1 MLRKFKNSY
10 VATYNIIDLNRV
22 FCTGE
27 LQIVQTEKLT
37 DELILVE
44 SVDNWENLDE
54 LKMSQTKSQSE
65 EQSKI
70 DEYRAIVLNSNQFN
84 GKWSNKTLGELF
96 DAKDTEFIDKAIHEM
111 KNEYIRT
118 RIEFLKEHTKL

>member
-1 MLRKFKNSY
+1 MLRKYKNSKIY
-10 VATYNIIDLNRV
+10 VYNILYLNNV
-22 FCTGE
+22 LAGGE
-27 LQIVQTEKLT
+27 CEIVQTEKLT

-44 SVDNWENLDE
+44 SVDNWDNLDE

-65 EQSKI
+65 EQVKI